1 MKLVIP
7 SDCDNAFKRRI
18 IRDLNIAFA
27 KGDVDAL
34 KANFHNDIT
43 WEMIGDRVLTGIQEV
58 TDFLISIKENKAT
71 ALELK
76 QILTHGK
83 HAAASGILTFTKD
96 KVYFHDFYEFSSAG
110 SSLIKKISS
119 MARDVK

>member
-7 SDCDNAFKRRI
+7 SDCDNAPKHRI

-58 TDFLISIKENKAT
+58 TDFLLSIKENKAT

-83 HAAASGILTFTKD
+83 HAAASGILTFNNN

-110 SSLIKKISS
+110 SSLIKKINS
-119 MARDVK
+119 MAMDVK